1 MKIRLLLGLA
11 ATLAVGVAG
20 AGCRST
26 DPLDVHVSLPGVSPF
41 APGAFQSII
50 ITAFRDE
57 APLPNFETGPAFEE
71 ALEVGLKSGTKGQVE
86 RVVRARV
93 PAVAGSDEPPV
104 WRALGAAEQPGTI
117 YLAGSV
123 RMSGDIRKALDRN
136 VITEGPFD
144 LVGRL
149 LAKRRWRLTV
159 ELYVI
164 SAATGETLHHET
176 WREDQDYSELDK
188 AAEFAFSELSARVLD
203 QLKEVLFASPTIEV
217 RTLLRR

>member
-1 MKIRLLLGLA
+1 MKARLLLGLA
-11 ATLAVGVAG
+11 GALAVGLAG
-20 AGCRST
+20 AACRST
-26 DPLDVHVSLPGVSPF
+26 GPLDVRVSLPGVSPF
-41 APGAFQSII
+41 APGTFRTII
-50 ITAFRDE
+50 VADFRDE
-57 APLPNFETGPAFEE
+57 VPLPDFETGPALEE

-86 RVVRARV
+86 RVVRTEV
-93 PAVAGSDEPPV
+93 PAVAGRDEPQV

-123 RMSGDIRKALDRN
+123 HMSGDIRKALDRN
-136 VITEGPFD
+136 VIADGPFD

-159 ELYVI
+159 EVYVI
-164 SAATGETLHHET
+164 SAATGEALHHQT
-176 WREDQDYSELDK
+176 WREYQDYSELDK

-203 QLKEVLFASPTIEV
+203 QLKQVLFASPTIEV